1 MSNLNLDIA
10 EDPLLHRRLKSLSR
24 GLGFLEPLQA
34 RPSSSR
40 PSGAHKAPLPR
51 RKNQQGTS
59 RRSIDRFQTVTQA
72 QKPPKPVSP
81 YRVSSYSTIQ
91 NLKSAK
97 PPSGLKVSAPPN
109 IINLTLGG
117 FQTVSD
123 SQRQTIVSKP
133 KISNSNNNQALNQLF
148 HKHIQIEKSGPNK
161 FTIENSN
168 FADDAKFSLLLN
180 MLAKP
185 LKKFNSAGTA
195 TSILKLEELKVKNA
209 MGILSISNCNI
220 KSSKFCQLLESF
232 HGSSNLEMIEINGN
246 KSSIKSNVI
255 LSLAELIKSMDTKSS
270 SGAGSEKTSKAT
282 VGSQNKLR
290 SGRSAKN
297 RQVHLVI

>member
-1 MSNLNLDIA
+1 M
-10 EDPLLHRRLKSLSR
+10 
-24 GLGFLEPLQA
+24 
-34 RPSSSR
+34 
-40 PSGAHKAPLPR
+40 
-51 RKNQQGTS
+51 
-59 RRSIDRFQTVTQA
+59 TQA

-97 PPSGLKVSAPPN
+97 PPSGLKYSAPPN

-123 SQRQTIVSKP
+123 SQRQKP
-133 KISNSNNNQALNQLF
+133 KIPNSNNNQASNQLF

-168 FADDAKFSLLLN
+168 FADDAKFALLLN

-185 LKKFNSAGTA
+185 LKKFNTAGTA
-195 TSILKLEELKVKNA
+195 TSILKFEELKVKSA
-209 MGILSISNCNI
+209 MGIFSVSNCNI
-220 KSSKFCQLLESF
+220 KSTKFCQLLESF
-232 HGSSNLEMIEINGN
+232 HGSSNLELIEINGN

-255 LSLAELIKSMDTKSS
+255 LGLSELIKSMDTKIL
-270 SGAGSEKTSKAT
+270 SGTVSDKTSKAT
-282 VGSQNKLR
+282 ISSQSKLK
-290 SGRSAKN
+290 SNQNMKN
-297 RQVHLVI
+297 R